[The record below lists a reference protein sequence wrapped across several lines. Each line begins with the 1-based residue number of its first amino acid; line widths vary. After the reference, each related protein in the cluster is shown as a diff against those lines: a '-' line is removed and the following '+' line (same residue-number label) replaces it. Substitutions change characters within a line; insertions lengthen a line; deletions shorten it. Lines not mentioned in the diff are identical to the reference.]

1 MTHPISVEKSGFLE
15 KQSGFKKGRKKKA
28 QKNFPV
34 ILNAAPPPPPLKFDS
49 YERERL
55 PIIFAAQHQVFGK

>member
-34 ILNAAPPPPPLKFDS
+34 ILNAAPPQHTLKFDS

-55 PIIFAAQHQVFGK
+55 PIIFAAQHQVCGK

>member
-34 ILNAAPPPPPLKFDS
+34 ILNAAPPPPTK
-49 YERERL
+49 
-55 PIIFAAQHQVFGK
+55 V